1 MRLIQNSR
9 YFNKKDMAVLVDAYP
24 ENILEDAAETQAHK
38 QQIINYIA
46 QFAALSKAETQA
58 IIENLNVQ
66 TFKKGA
72 VLLREGQYSP
82 LCYFILKGCIR
93 QYYLVDGEEKTTHF
107 YSEGEPVSPYV
118 GIFKRAPS
126 KYYLSCVEDT
136 VVSVG
141 TPEDEKAFLQKFP
154 KFETICRIS
163 TEEEIGKSQ
172 ETVASLIINSPE
184 ERYLNLLKT
193 RPHLLER
200 VPQYQIAS
208 YLGLTP
214 ESLSRLRKRL
224 SNRRT
229 AVFLTQRQ

>member
-1 MRLIQNSR
+1 MAIQVE
-9 YFNKKDMAVLVDAYP
+9 FHP
-24 ENILEDAAETQAHK
+24 EIHLEHIVETQGYK
-38 QQIINYIA
+38 QEIIKYIT
-46 QFAALSKAETQA
+46 QFTALSDVEKQA
-58 IIENLNVQ
+58 ITNSLTIR
-66 TFKKGA
+66 TFKKGTA
-72 VLLREGQYSP
+72 LLKEGQYSP
-82 LCYFILKGCIR
+82 LNYFILKGCIR
-93 QYYLVDGEEKTTHF
+93 QYYLVNGEEKTTRF
-107 YSEGEPVSPYV
+107 YTEGEPISPYQ
-118 GIFKRAPS
+118 GTFKRAPA
-126 KYYLSCVEDT
+126 KFYLSCVEDT

-154 KFETICRIS
+154 KFETICRIA

-172 ETVASLIINSPE
+172 ETVASYIINSPE

-224 SNRRT
+224 LNRRT
-229 AVFLTQRQ
+229 NVFLTQRQ

>member
-1 MRLIQNSR
+1 MAIQVAS
-9 YFNKKDMAVLVDAYP
+9 YP
-24 ENILEDAAETQAHK
+24 EINLEHVVVEPHDYRQE
-38 QQIINYIA
+38 IIKYIA
-46 QFAALSKAETQA
+46 QFVSLSDVEKQA
-58 IIENLNVQ
+58 ITNIL
-66 TFKKGA
+66 TIRAFKKGA
-72 VLLREGQYSP
+72 VLLKEGQYSP

-107 YSEGEPVSPYV
+107 YTEGEPVSPYV
-118 GIFKRAPS
+118 GIFKQTPS

-141 TPEDEKAFLQKFP
+141 TPENEKALFQKFP
-154 KFETICRIS
+154 KFETVCRIA
-163 TEEEIGKSQ
+163 TEEEVGKSQ
-172 ETVASLIINSPE
+172 ETVASYIINSPE
-184 ERYLNLLKT
+184 ERYLKLLKT

-224 SNRRT
+224 LNRQSSR
-229 AVFLTQRQ
+229 FFEKNPC